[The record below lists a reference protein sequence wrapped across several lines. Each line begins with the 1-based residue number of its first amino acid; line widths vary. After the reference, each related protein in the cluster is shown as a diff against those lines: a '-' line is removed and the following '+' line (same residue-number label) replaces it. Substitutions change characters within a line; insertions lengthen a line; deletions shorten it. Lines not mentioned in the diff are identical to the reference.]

1 MVEGNQNS
9 QRIDNHIESKQD
21 LKKIISSSSLY
32 KNADGVIQDFIFSSE
47 T

>member
-1 MVEGNQNS
+1 MVEGNKNS

-21 LKKIISSSSLY
+21 LKEIISSSSLY